1 MTRTAWKILLP
12 VDGSED
18 ALAAVRHALR
28 WAEGLTEGGAEAT
41 FVLANV
47 QESASL
53 YEVVVAHDAE
63 RIAALKREA
72 GADLIRAAEALLDAA
87 GAAYESEVA
96 AGAPE
101 HLIVELAETYAC
113 DAIVMG
119 ARGQGAGPDETGGLG
134 SVALAVLEASPL
146 PVTVVRR
153 AAADAADSADT
164 GEAPEGTDGSSAA
177 QKPSDPATR

>member
-1 MTRTAWKILLP
+1 MTAAAWKILLP

-28 WAEGLTEGGAEAT
+28 WAAGLAGTR

-47 QESASL
+47 QEPASL
-53 YEVVVAHDAE
+53 YEVMVAHDAE

-72 GADLIRAAEALLDAA
+72 GADLIAPAEALLDAA

-101 HLIVELAETYAC
+101 HVLVELAETYAC
-113 DAIVMG
+113 DAIVLG
-119 ARGQGAGPDETGGLG
+119 ARGQGAAPGEGGLG
-134 SVALAVLEASPL
+134 SVALAVLHASPV
-146 PVTVVRR
+146 PVTVVRHASDDG
-153 AAADAADSADT
+153 AAAAA
-164 GEAPEGTDGSSAA
+164 
-177 QKPSDPATR
+177 PAGDDE